1 MYNTIVAMGHLV
13 KDPESRQTNTGKT
26 ICTFR
31 MCISDSNAKNKC
43 FIDVETW
50 ERTAEVCMQ
59 YLKKGR
65 EVMIDG
71 ELNLSTWTGKDGSSQ
86 NKLFIKAD
94 KVKFL
99 NSGSKKDSDQ
109 NQESKPS
116 KAKIE
121 HNDDSSEDEIP
132 F

>member
-71 ELNLSTWTGKDGSSQ
+71 ELNLSAWTGKDGSSQ
-86 NKLFIKAD
+86 NKVFIKAD

-109 NQESKPS
+109 ESKPS
-116 KAKIE
+116 KTKVE